1 MKPQTPPFDPAQENL
16 EEGYGRDDPRLDAV
30 RADEPADDEEE
41 QQLGTVLVALQEWLY
56 SEEGMANVVNM
67 LNKGSDGEL
76 FDKIPK
82 IVVPI
87 LEKIHKE
94 NPEFESSVYFG
105 ENGAIQQA
113 VEMVF
118 EIAEQE
124 EMPGSEDG
132 DQASA
137 SLINT
142 FRAVGEKV
150 LEMGD
155 EASIAEAKRIGSQ
168 QVRTNP
174 DDGTVQDEESY
185 REDMK
190 ETGKKAREEQSQRG
204 LLA

>member
-124 EMPGSEDG
+124 EMPGAEDG